1 MVLINFV
8 TFVVFRILYNLVSMQ
23 NLLTADVRKI
33 WKTVQRD
40 LIFIFEVLLGSAII
54 FVSIFVP

>member
-23 NLLTADVRKI
+23 NLLTADIKKI

-40 LIFIFEVLLGSAII
+40 LIFIFEVLLGSTII

>member
-8 TFVVFRILYNLVSMQ
+8 AFVVFRILYNLVSMQ
-23 NLLTADVRKI
+23 NLLTADIKKI

-40 LIFIFEVLLGSAII
+40 LIFIFEVLLGSTII